1 MTRNIETAQVWAR
14 LAEDTHERLCQAEE
28 QGDWQKAYALRSLF
42 SHCFASGVAAYLER

>member
-1 MTRNIETAQVWAR
+1 MNLNNQFADDWAR